1 MLDKEQIETFHR
13 NGYLNGGL
21 ALSEDE
27 VDVLRAELERVIES
41 QDQDDVAQPVRLVN
55 LNRAKP
61 EEPVWQ
67 VVNIW
72 EASEPYRALLSRV
85 KITEED
91 RTVDG
96 RERATHL
103 ARSNPVQASPCGRCE
118 YVASR
123 RTLVADHRADDGGE
137 RLGCSGRC
145 GCGERVYEY
154 GSRLTSVGR
163 SDQLRSRTRWV

>member
-72 EASEPYRALLSRV
+72 EASGPTEP
-85 KITEED
+85 
-91 RTVDG
+91 
-96 RERATHL
+96 
-103 ARSNPVQASPCGRCE
+103 C
-118 YVASR
+118 
-123 RTLVADHRADDGGE
+123 
-137 RLGCSGRC
+137 
-145 GCGERVYEY
+145 
-154 GSRLTSVGR
+154 
-163 SDQLRSRTRWV
+163 